1 MDGYRHRLHR
11 GMGDLHPPQCGYHSG
26 SLLPRGS
33 LYPGESFHGLP
44 KSILIDCG
52 KDDRSALLEDLPDEV
67 PVNNAGPLS
76 LNKRFGG
83 LGLLPALGVEV
94 HHALPYHPQSK
105 SIERMFGA
113 LERGW
118 ICKLKGWCR
127 SSVKER
133 PNGFTKH
140 LRLLLEKKEL
150 LTMNAFV
157 QKFQSEILSAYHH
170 FHDKS
175 TFSDKMGTGMEG

>member
-1 MDGYRHRLHR
+1 MI
-11 GMGDLHPPQCGYHSG
+11 SI
-26 SLLPRGS
+26 LPNADTIVEAFCRAAA
-33 LYPGESFHGLP
+33 LTQGEIFHGLP
-44 KSILIDCG
+44 KAILVDCG
-52 KDDRSALLEDLPDEV
+52 KDYRSALLEDLPDEV
-67 PVNNAGPLS
+67 PVNDDGPLY

-105 SIERMFGA
+105 SIERMFGT
-113 LERGW
+113 LEREW

-140 LRLLLEKKEL
+140 LRQLLEKKEL
-150 LTMNAFV
+150 LTMDAFV
-157 QKFQSEILSAYHH
+157 RKFQSEILPAYHH
-170 FHDKS
+170 FMIRVPLQIKRKLAPRGGCLLS
-175 TFSDKMGTGMEG
+175 TR